1 MKRLKFLLITACVLL
16 LFTLTL
22 ISCGEC
28 VHDYDNECDTVCNKC
43 EAERE
48 VGDHLWT
55 TPDIDACSVRA
66 SCTLCGLG
74 EGETVLHS
82 YDNDCDS
89 SCNGCGKTRD
99 VSHNPNADDGDCTTA
114 ITCINCDYVFTEPK
128 EHVYNDFFNANDLA
142 HWYYCSNEGCISQKD
157 YSEHYGE
164 DDGDCTTSV
173 SCDTCGWTHIKA
185 MESHDLDESYTCTVC
200 GTCTMESSV
209 LVNGEKTYFENL
221 YEAVSYAQS
230 QEGCVVAL
238 ENNCSLTADFPIDVT
253 DGKFTIDLN
262 GKAIGKTSISL
273 YVSGGDVTVID
284 SKGGGS
290 ARNIQVQGGKL
301 TIESGTFGNLI
312 ATKGTTSSTVII
324 RGGIFSSVS
333 ANDKDASLTISGG
346 SFEAIT
352 CFNFQFSPDDFLAD
366 GYAYYDSEGNVLDE
380 YILDSTIYRLSNV
393 TVGKIAE

>member
-1 MKRLKFLLITACVLL
+1 MKRLRFLLITSCVLL

-66 SCTLCGLG
+66 TCSLCGLG

-114 ITCINCDYVFTEPK
+114 ITCAYCDYVFTEPK

-142 HWYYCSNEGCISQKD
+142 HWYYCSNEGCRSQKD

-173 SCDTCGWTHIKA
+173 SCDTCGWTYIKA
-185 MESHDLDESYTCTVC
+185 MESHNLDESYTCTVC

-221 YEAVSYAQS
+221 YEAVSYARN

-262 GKAIGKTSISL
+262 GKAIDRTSISL

-290 ARNIQVQGGKL
+290 ARNIQAQGGKL

-324 RGGIFSSVS
+324 KGGSFSSVS
-333 ANDKDASLTISGG
+333 ANDKDASLTIFGG

-366 GYAYYDSEGNVLDE
+366 GCAYYDSEGNVLDE

>member
-1 MKRLKFLLITACVLL
+1 MKRLKFLLIAACVLL
-16 LFTLTL
+16 LFTLALT
-22 ISCGEC
+22 SCGE
-28 VHDYDNECDTVCNKC
+28 NKC
-43 EAERE
+43 EHTYDNACDATCNECGEERT
-48 VGDHLWT
+48 VTHNWKSAD
-55 TPDIDACSVRA
+55 
-66 SCTLCGLG
+66 CGAAKTCKICG
-74 EGETVLHS
+74 ATEGEALGHTPHE
-82 YDNDCDS
+82 
-89 SCNGCGKTRD
+89 
-99 VSHNPNADDGDCTTA
+99 DDGDCTTA
-114 ITCINCDYVFTEPK
+114 ITCINCDYVFAEPK
-128 EHVYNDFFNANDLA
+128 EHVYNDFFNTNDLA

-173 SCDTCGWTHIKA
+173 SCDTCGWIYIKA

-200 GTCTMESSV
+200 GTRTMESSV

-221 YEAVSYAQS
+221 YEAISYAQS

-238 ENNCSLTADFPIDVT
+238 ESNCSLSIDTPVDVT

-262 GKAIGKTSISL
+262 GKAIGGMSISL

-290 ARNIQVQGGKL
+290 ARNIQAQGGKL
-301 TIESGTFGNLI
+301 TIESGTFGDLI

-324 RGGIFSSVS
+324 KGGSFSSVGT
-333 ANDKDASLTISGG
+333 NDKDASLTISGG

-366 GYAYYDSEGNVLDE
+366 GYTYYDSEGNVLDE

>member
-1 MKRLKFLLITACVLL
+1 MKRLKFLLIAACILL
-16 LFTLTL
+16 LFTLALT
-22 ISCGEC
+22 SCGG
-28 VHDYDNECDTVCNKC
+28 NKC
-43 EAERE
+43 EHTYDNACDATCNECGEERTVTHNWKSADCE
-48 VGDHLWT
+48 AAKT
-55 TPDIDACSVRA
+55 CK
-66 SCTLCGLG
+66 LCGAT
-74 EGETVLHS
+74 EGEALGHTP
-82 YDNDCDS
+82 
-89 SCNGCGKTRD
+89 RE
-99 VSHNPNADDGDCTTA
+99 DDGDCTTA
-114 ITCINCDYVFTEPK
+114 ITCAYCDYVFAEPK
-128 EHVYNDFFNANDLA
+128 EHVYNDFFNANDLG

-173 SCDTCGWTHIKA
+173 SCDTCGWIYIKA
-185 MESHDLDESYTCTVC
+185 MESHNLDESYTCTVC
-200 GTCTMESSV
+200 GTRTMESSV

-238 ENNCSLTADFPIDVT
+238 ESNCSLSIDTPVDVT

-262 GKAIGKTSISL
+262 GKAIGGMSISL

-290 ARNIQVQGGKL
+290 ARNIQAQGGKL
-301 TIESGTFGNLI
+301 TIESGTFGDLI

-324 RGGIFSSVS
+324 KGGSFSSVGT
-333 ANDKDASLTISGG
+333 NDKDASLTISGG

-366 GYAYYDSEGNVLDE
+366 GCAYYDSEGNVLDE